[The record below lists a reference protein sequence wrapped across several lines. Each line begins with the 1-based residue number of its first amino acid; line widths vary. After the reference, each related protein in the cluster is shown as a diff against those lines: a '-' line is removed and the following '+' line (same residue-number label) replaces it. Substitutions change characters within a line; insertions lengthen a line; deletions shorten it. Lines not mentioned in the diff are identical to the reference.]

1 MFRITDGKGFQITFE
16 NGWTVSVQFG
26 PGNYISNRDLNSFS
40 AKSYSEKNR
49 EFGERGS
56 PDAEIAAW
64 DKNGEWMRFFEN
76 NDSVKGWVSA
86 DEVAAF
92 IQMVANK

>member
-64 DKNGEWMRFFEN
+64 DKNGEWFKFEDGQDVRGYTTPDQVADLIEVIRRF
-76 NDSVKGWVSA
+76 
-86 DEVAAF
+86 
-92 IQMVANK
+92 